1 VLGGIMDVND
11 DAKIMNS
18 NPEIG
23 STWKGRILMQI
34 EAHDAKHPE
43 RDVRELEKTI
53 KETAIN
59 LKCFKPRP
67 YTIILEVGMGI
78 CLPPKTSGGL
88 LTSASPFKIR
98 VKIGDAF
105 DWTSGNPK
113 EDKGTYS
120 RWSERYNQQTI
131 QTIYQS
137 VEEMDK
143 VFVYLME
150 GDSPICYWKGGVTEF
165 TDPDPKFRWI
175 HMKADKA
182 VGTVKKDY
190 EAGMIQFKMSIT
202 DETKNGGPIDY
213 KTKNSWK
220 GQPLKR
226 LESRLIRCFIFQCR
240 DIPAADSDGQS
251 DSYISL
257 WNPDGKNDIKTKVI
271 EDSLNPIYFETLE
284 MVYDMADIEN
294 SPPIVVN
301 IWDKD
306 EGLLNDSFDFLGRST
321 IFLHEASTN
330 PLENS
335 GKKSKADI
343 DVCNQVPKPKWHD
356 IRMGFDENLPPCG
369 QVLCS
374 FVVVQTDFE
383 FKTPLKQ
390 HRLGNIIPMKEY
402 NIEINVLGLRDLES
416 FGLMPIRKPYI
427 RFRIKSLLP
436 PEKAQAVTNVDT
448 DPNAN
453 GPNPNINTTLTFSIQ
468 LPEDEIYCP
477 TLACDIFDFVFSGLS
492 QPLIGTMQ
500 IPIGVMKTASKK
512 KRLDEK
518 AEMDAI
524 IIELEKQNSLDE
536 K

>member
-1 VLGGIMDVND
+1 MDVND

-18 NPEIG
+18 NPEVG

-88 LTSASPFKIR
+88 LSSASPFKIR

-150 GDSPICYWKGGVTEF
+150 GDSPICYWKGSVTEF

-240 DIPAADSDGQS
+240 DIPAADSDG
-251 DSYISL
+251 
-257 WNPDGKNDIKTKVI
+257 
-271 EDSLNPIYFETLE
+271 
-284 MVYDMADIEN
+284 
-294 SPPIVVN
+294 
-301 IWDKD
+301 
-306 EGLLNDSFDFLGRST
+306 
-321 IFLHEASTN
+321 
-330 PLENS
+330 
-335 GKKSKADI
+335 
-343 DVCNQVPKPKWHD
+343 
-356 IRMGFDENLPPCG
+356 
-369 QVLCS
+369 
-374 FVVVQTDFE
+374 
-383 FKTPLKQ
+383 
-390 HRLGNIIPMKEY
+390 
-402 NIEINVLGLRDLES
+402 
-416 FGLMPIRKPYI
+416 
-427 RFRIKSLLP
+427 
-436 PEKAQAVTNVDT
+436 
-448 DPNAN
+448 
-453 GPNPNINTTLTFSIQ
+453 
-468 LPEDEIYCP
+468 
-477 TLACDIFDFVFSGLS
+477 
-492 QPLIGTMQ
+492 
-500 IPIGVMKTASKK
+500 
-512 KRLDEK
+512 
-518 AEMDAI
+518 
-524 IIELEKQNSLDE
+524 
-536 K
+536 